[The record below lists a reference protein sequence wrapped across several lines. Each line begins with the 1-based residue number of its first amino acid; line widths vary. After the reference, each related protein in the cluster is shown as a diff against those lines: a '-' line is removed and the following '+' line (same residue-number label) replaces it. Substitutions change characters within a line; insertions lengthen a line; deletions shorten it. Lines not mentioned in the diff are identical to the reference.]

1 MAHLAHQV
9 ILDAAGFPLTDGVG
23 PDPLELAVGV
33 LGAEASP
40 AGMIKYESP
49 LPLE

>member
-1 MAHLAHQV
+1 MPCVLRSADRWGEEEKEDVLREV
-9 ILDAAGFPLTDGVG
+9 
-23 PDPLELAVGV
+23 LEGLEGT
-33 LGAEASP
+33 P